1 MGLTDNWQMGK
12 TFNCMTTDICSP
24 PPLLI
29 QTLILNSLDAIF
41 SVADNKNYM
50 G

>member
-12 TFNCMTTDICSP
+12 TFNCMTTDICSTP
-24 PPLLI
+24 PPI
-29 QTLILNSLDAIF
+29 QTLISNPLDAIF
-41 SVADNKNYM
+41 NGADNKNYI

>member
-12 TFNCMTTDICSP
+12 TFNCMTTDICP
-24 PPLLI
+24 PPLI
-29 QTLILNSLDAIF
+29 QTLISNPLDEIF
-41 SVADNKNYM
+41 NGANNKNYI

>member
-12 TFNCMTTDICSP
+12 PFNCMTTDICFP
-24 PPLLI
+24 AHPDPYFEP
-29 QTLILNSLDAIF
+29 LDAIF
-41 SVADNKNYM
+41 NGADNKNYI